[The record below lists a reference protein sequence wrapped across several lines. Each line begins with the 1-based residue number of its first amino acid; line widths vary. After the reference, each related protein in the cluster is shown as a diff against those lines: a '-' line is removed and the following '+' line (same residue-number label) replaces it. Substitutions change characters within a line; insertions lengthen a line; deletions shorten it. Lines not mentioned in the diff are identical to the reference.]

1 MLDLMSSW
9 ISHLPAGY
17 QPARAVGL
25 GMNADE
31 LSRNPAL
38 DDWVVHDLN
47 REPTLPFDD
56 ASFDAVLIAVSVQYL
71 QRPLEVFAEIARV
84 LEPGGLCVVS
94 FSNRCFPTKAV
105 ALWQGLNDSGHVQA
119 VGAYFQHAGGFEATE
134 WFERKTPGADPLY
147 IVQARTRCLNKR
159 SANQARSKS
168 RLSIFKSRTMPA
180 IVPGRK
186 SLLPQF
192 GIVVRVPSAGFRQ
205 ISCDPRAWRSNS
217 QPSDLSLRVSS
228 RYVKPRRRV
237 RQPPRSQVAAGRRA
251 PGRRR

>member
-1 MLDLMSSW
+1 MSDESPFRPEHFRKYDESDDARFYVEPRFVAHIDDTAIAALSEYYAQVLKPEHRVLDLMSSW

-17 QPARAVGL
+17 QSARAVGL

-47 REPTLPFDD
+47 REPTLPFDN

-105 ALWQGLNDSGHVQA
+105 ALWQGLNMLPHLVRSLGLSAKLAAEYSEPSTHLTVLHTDSTSSPTVD
-119 VGAYFQHAGGFEATE
+119 
-134 WFERKTPGADPLY
+134 TPGGKGSP
-147 IVQARTRCLNKR
+147 
-159 SANQARSKS
+159 
-168 RLSIFKSRTMPA
+168 
-180 IVPGRK
+180 
-186 SLLPQF
+186 
-192 GIVVRVPSAGFRQ
+192 
-205 ISCDPRAWRSNS
+205 
-217 QPSDLSLRVSS
+217 SS
-228 RYVKPRRRV
+228 R
-237 RQPPRSQVAAGRRA
+237 
-251 PGRRR
+251 

>member
-1 MLDLMSSW
+1 MSDESPFRPEHFRKYDESDDARFYVEPRFVAHIDDTAIAALSEYYAEVLKPEDRVLDLMSSW

-84 LEPGGLCVVS
+84 LEPGGRCVVS

-119 VGAYFQHAGGFEATE
+119 VGAYFQHAGGFEAAE
-134 WFERKTPGADPLY
+134 WHERKTPGADPLY
-147 IVQARTRCLNKR
+147 IVQARTPV
-159 SANQARSKS
+159 
-168 RLSIFKSRTMPA
+168 MPE
-180 IVPGRK
+180 
-186 SLLPQF
+186 
-192 GIVVRVPSAGFRQ
+192 
-205 ISCDPRAWRSNS
+205 
-217 QPSDLSLRVSS
+217 
-228 RYVKPRRRV
+228 
-237 RQPPRSQVAAGRRA
+237 
-251 PGRRR
+251 